1 MNCSILFKAVGS
13 RSPSFL
19 TLFKKQTQKNLELTL
34 DLVVKFLFRSQHNLL
49 RTSECKGFERMRRG
63 LIQLVSQLIILAL
76 LVRMPSDNS
85 TNCHS
90 CGTYCEQ
97 SILVTILEP
106 DQLNERELIF
116 IHSGG
121 NWASEKVLDLPE
133 VEQKLNGRAA
143 VDVRL
148 LCSDIP
154 GPSQWHSWSS
164 AVSFPLKRLWK
175 WSGFLLIFNQGGGSV
190 SSVIWPTC
198 WLSHDTNIFLF
209 FPASDSANLGV
220 LFPCHTHRA
229 MYSWTEL
236 IILQVENLLWA

>member
-1 MNCSILFKAVGS
+1 MVLNRNMLGKKSNKMNCSILFKAVGS

-121 NWASEKVLDLPE
+121 N
-133 VEQKLNGRAA
+133 
-143 VDVRL
+143 
-148 LCSDIP
+148 
-154 GPSQWHSWSS
+154 
-164 AVSFPLKRLWK
+164 
-175 WSGFLLIFNQGGGSV
+175 
-190 SSVIWPTC
+190 
-198 WLSHDTNIFLF
+198 
-209 FPASDSANLGV
+209 
-220 LFPCHTHRA
+220 
-229 MYSWTEL
+229 
-236 IILQVENLLWA
+236 